1 MKTLLLDIETTPMQV
16 YAWGLW
22 DQNISIDQIIKTTEM
37 LCFGARWLDG
47 KKVIFKSVHHDGK
60 EAMLK
65 ELHALMDEADVLVGW
80 NSAAFDHKH
89 INREFLEAKM
99 APPSTTKDLDLMS
112 IAKANFLFPSNK
124 LDYVAQKLGV
134 GAKVKHS
141 GFSLWIKC
149 MDGDAQA
156 WAEMKKYQVQD
167 VNLLVDLYDILLPWF
182 VSSPRVSSKEK
193 QEISSVVSPD
203 EVVYN

>member
-1 MKTLLLDIETTPMQV
+1 MDIETTPMQV

-22 DQNISIDQIIKTTEM
+22 DQNISIDQIIKPTEM

-60 EAMLK
+60 QAMLE
-65 ELHALMDEADVLVGW
+65 ELHKLMDEADALVGW

-89 INREFLEAKM
+89 INREFLENGM
-99 APPSTTKDLDLMS
+99 QPPSPVKDLDLMS
-112 IAKANFLFPSNK
+112 ITKSNFQFPSNK
-124 LDYVAQKLGV
+124 LDYVAQALGV

-149 MDGDAQA
+149 MEGDDKA
-156 WAEMKKYQVQD
+156 WKEMKKYQIQD
-167 VNLLVDLYDILLPWF
+167 VNLLVDLYYHLLPWF
-182 VSSPRVSSKEK
+182 VGKGNVTSKEK
-193 QEISSVVSPD
+193 QNILESEFMV
-203 EVVYN
+203 